1 MTLSTSKIAIFC
13 AWLATVAAGL
23 TKTLSPPGHGI
34 GGRVSIGDLILI
46 LLIGLAF
53 LMIMR
58 NRGRIRITRHYLS
71 ILPLFAVFFISGTFA
86 DDQQGAYIELCV
98 HIFAVLFSLALLNLM
113 PTKMDVTFARQL
125 TKAILFGSFL
135 LALYGIIVLFF
146 FPYLNP
152 VVGGLAGS
160 FRNTGQAGNYFL
172 AFSTIGLA
180 AILSGLIPR
189 TFLNASM
196 VLTLLLALILTGK
209 RASLLGLIV
218 GFLLL
223 LLVLM
228 VVSRKSSDA
237 RVGSMFV
244 ISSIVIGV
252 VVFFVISFSLSTVEG
267 AMWRF
272 EAKFTKSG
280 LENFSSGFYFSNLLA
295 GFAAFSDRPI
305 LGVGLGNIEGIY
317 HEFEIHSTYVA
328 LLATS
333 GVVGFLG
340 YFFFLYHIMRSVFIL
355 RWNNEMERF
364 LVFFFPFIIGQAG
377 AWMYTYTVRKREFW
391 ITMFLLAVF
400 SVIRRQLYRNTIP

>member
-1 MTLSTSKIAIFC
+1 MTLSTSKIALFC
-13 AWLATVAAGL
+13 VWLATVASGL
-23 TKTLSPPGHGI
+23 TKTLSPPGQGI

-46 LLIGLAF
+46 LLIGLSF

-58 NRGRIRITRHYLS
+58 NGGRIRITRHYLS
-71 ILPLFAVFFISGTFA
+71 ILPIFAIFFISGTFA

-98 HIFAVLFSLALLNLM
+98 HIFAVLFSLALLNLL
-113 PTKMDVTFARQL
+113 PEKMDLAFARKL
-125 TKAILFGSFL
+125 TKALLLGASL
-135 LALYGIIVLFF
+135 LALYGIAVLFV
-146 FPYLNP
+146 FPHLNP

-172 AFSTIGLA
+172 VFSTIGLA

-196 VLTLLLALILTGK
+196 VLTILLALILTGK
-209 RASLLGLIV
+209 RASLLGLVI

-223 LLVLM
+223 LLILM

-252 VVFFVISFSLSTVEG
+252 LVFFVISLSLSTVEG

-280 LENFSSGFYFSNLLA
+280 LENFSTGFYFSNILA
-295 GFAAFSDRPI
+295 GFTAFSDRPI
-305 LGVGLGNIEGIY
+305 LGVGLGNIEGVY

-333 GVVGFLG
+333 GVVGFMG

-355 RWNNEMERF
+355 KWNNEMERF
-364 LVFFFPFIIGQAG
+364 LVFFFPFIVGQAG

-391 ITMFLLAVF
+391 ITIFLLATF
-400 SVIRRQLYRNTIP
+400 TVIRKQLHKKVNS